1 MLDVQ
6 NYLKTQKEAV
16 NLMSTQGLTYEEA
29 MRVATSAKEEEQRV
43 KLREQVRLLEAI
55 GSENLNTILV

>member
-29 MRVATSAKEEEQRV
+29 MRVATSAKEEEQRI

>member
-6 NYLKTQKEAV
+6 NYLKTQKDAV

-29 MRVATSAKEEEQRV
+29 MRVATSAKEEEQRI

>member
-1 MLDVQ
+1 
-6 NYLKTQKEAV
+6 
-16 NLMSTQGLTYEEA
+16 MSTQGLTYEEA
-29 MRVATSAKEEEQRV
+29 MRVATSAKEEEQRI